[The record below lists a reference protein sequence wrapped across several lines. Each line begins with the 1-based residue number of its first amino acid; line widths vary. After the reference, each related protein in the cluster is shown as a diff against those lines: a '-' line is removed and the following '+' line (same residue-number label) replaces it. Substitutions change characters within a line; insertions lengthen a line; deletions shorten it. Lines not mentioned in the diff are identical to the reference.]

1 MIELLKFYR
10 LRFVSQLVRLHPAFL
25 RDAKHILRL
34 QQQRF
39 RKLIKHAGR
48 ASPHYERKFAGINL
62 ETCGLTDLPIL
73 TKHEMMENFEDLVTD
88 RTLRRRTFRNCRGP
102 VQSWQTFAGVCRRPH
117 LWQQPACPDRGKMAM
132 RSFNLCV
139 QVRLRHANALFPARL
154 AIVTQRQASIQA
166 ASFSATC
173 RRSSSLSS
181 GSNGFRCLTT
191 LSKRSRYS
199 TNSSPI

>member
-25 RDAKHILRL
+25 RDAKHVLRL

-73 TKHEMMENFEDLVTD
+73 TKHEMMENFEDVVTD
-88 RTLRRRTFRNCRGP
+88 RTLRREDIQKFVEDPCNLGKLFKGKYAVAHTSGSLGRP
-102 VQSWQTFAGVCRRPH
+102 ALIVQDGDALALTLA
-117 LWQQPACPDRGKMAM
+117 
-132 RSFNLCV
+132 V
-139 QVRLRHANALFPARL
+139 QVVRGSSRRRAWRSLPSA
-154 AIVTQRQASIQA
+154 QAFIQA
-166 ASFSATC
+166 VSFSATC
-173 RRSSSLSS
+173 RPSSSFSS
-181 GSNGFRCLTT
+181 GSNGFRCLTP
-191 LSKRSRYS
+191 LSKRSRCS

>member
-25 RDAKHILRL
+25 RDAKHVLRL

-73 TKHEMMENFEDLVTD
+73 TKHEMMENFEDVVTD
-88 RTLRRRTFRNCRGP
+88 RTLRREDIQKFVEDPCNLGKLFKGKYAVAHTSGSQGRP
-102 VQSWQTFAGVCRRPH
+102 ALIVQDGDAMALDVCG
-117 LWQQPACPDRGKMAM
+117 ASG
-132 RSFNLCV
+132 
-139 QVRLRHANALFPARL
+139 ARL
-154 AIVTQRQASIQA
+154 VTQTPR
-166 ASFSATC
+166 FSGAPGNHYPAP
-173 RRSSSLSS
+173 RL
-181 GSNGFRCLTT
+181 
-191 LSKRSRYS
+191 LSKQFLFQLLAARAQAFPQDRMAFGV
-199 TNSSPI
+199 